1 MKKQNMSEIP
11 KARIVKRYT
20 FSPPS
25 KCIQITTLCPYAC
38 GEKFHRHGLTEENE
52 RKGEVLELSQKNSHC
67 LHKPSKPY
75 IPYYETE
82 EQAKYDFDDYSHVR
96 WNFKK

>member
-1 MKKQNMSEIP
+1 MSEIP
-11 KARIVKRYT
+11 KARIVQRYT

-38 GEKFHRHGLTEENE
+38 GEKFHRHGLTDPKE
-52 RKGEVLELSQKNSHC
+52 RSGEKLELAPKPSHC
-67 LHKPSKPY
+67 LYKPSKLY

-82 EQAKYDFDDYSHVR
+82 EQAKYDFDDYSHIR
-96 WNFKK
+96 WKFKK